1 MTATVRIALVLLIS
15 APIREAVCGQG
26 DPALGQYL
34 SSECVTCHQLS
45 GEYQGIPPIVGWP
58 TQSFVEIM
66 NEYRTKKR
74 SNPIM
79 RTIAGRLSPEEIA
92 ALAAYFGSLPY
103 RP

>member
-1 MTATVRIALVLLIS
+1 MGLVRRMALGVMLMASTGS
-15 APIREAVCGQG
+15 ASCGQG

-34 SSECVTCHQLS
+34 SSECVTCHQMS

-58 TQSFVEIM
+58 TQIFVEIM
-66 NEYRTKKR
+66 NEYRTR
-74 SNPIM
+74 QRANPIM
-79 RTIAGRLSPEEIA
+79 QTIAARLSPEEIA